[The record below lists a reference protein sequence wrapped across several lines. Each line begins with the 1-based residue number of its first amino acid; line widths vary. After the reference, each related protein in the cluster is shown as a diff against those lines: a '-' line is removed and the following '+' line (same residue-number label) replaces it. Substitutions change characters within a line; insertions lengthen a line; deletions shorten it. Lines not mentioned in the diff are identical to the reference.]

1 VLKYILGHEGVR
13 DLIKFD
19 VTDGFNPL
27 IDRYFYVNVAY
38 MDMLFPDVINKGV
51 TLKEGGRVTLTTG
64 MCHIRLRSILKILT
78 PIIEMQIIERT
89 LLCFCNNISNFSSSD
104 FTLGMLRIFF

>member
-1 VLKYILGHEGVR
+1 MR

-19 VTDGFNPL
+19 VTDGTNPL

-64 MCHIRLRSILKILT
+64 EFCV
-78 PIIEMQIIERT
+78 
-89 LLCFCNNISNFSSSD
+89 LL
-104 FTLGMLRIFF
+104 

>member
-1 VLKYILGHEGVR
+1 MTSLLFTGHEGVR

-51 TLKEGGRVTLTTG
+51 TLKEKGRVTLTTG
-64 MCHIRLRSILKILT
+64 KWVENAEFRLKVFNLRRCYGSWGNFKHGLKCTRILRLT
-78 PIIEMQIIERT
+78 FF
-89 LLCFCNNISNFSSSD
+89 LHNN
-104 FTLGMLRIFF
+104 FFY

>member
-1 VLKYILGHEGVR
+1 MLIECNNNKKIAVLGHEGVR

-27 IDRYFYVNVAY
+27 IDRYFYVSVAY

-51 TLKEGGRVTLTTG
+51 TLKEGGHVTLTTG
-64 MCHIRLRSILKILT
+64 TNTRILS
-78 PIIEMQIIERT
+78 T
-89 LLCFCNNISNFSSSD
+89 LQFCLASS
-104 FTLGMLRIFF
+104 

>member
-1 VLKYILGHEGVR
+1 MVPNRNLVELLFGISLKVLKLQKLCVLGHEGVR

-64 MCHIRLRSILKILT
+64 GSMMTS
-78 PIIEMQIIERT
+78 
-89 LLCFCNNISNFSSSD
+89 LCAFYIA
-104 FTLGMLRIFF
+104 LAL